1 MEKSSNSSSSSNKK
15 GLSIRNLPGISSS
28 RIEEEAGISRLVGG
42 IVEKGFS
49 STTTRPSDKNP
60 PGPFS
65 LPRPTV
71 IPFPVARHRSHGP
84 HWAPLGSQMQY
95 TGDVDGDNEDKDE
108 TDFDPISSFANPIH
122 RKQKKSLNF
131 SRWRE
136 LVRETNGS
144 TITQMKGMDK
154 PAMVEGG
161 KPDGERGNTKIIDK
175 RDNLLH
181 QSALAI
187 ANGELPENSNR
198 SSLLPEDD
206 DSTVTQEKNMEG
218 PTLVEV
224 GNQNGGT
231 EETESGEKISIVLD
245 TSTNREMEEEQHN
258 NSMKSQFK
266 SGIAIKADSFS
277 GFRGSMSKVEQDN
290 LKFSPNPE
298 DIRCEGP
305 KSIENQIDAENRV
318 RLQQMSA
325 AEIAEAQ
332 AEIMEKM
339 KPGLVGVLKKRGLNK
354 LQKQKTMTSDLDSS
368 CQLGTPKDENHVD
381 KAPKGASQSEV
392 GEKFHIAKETAAKDK
407 QEGHVNGGVLQ
418 MLGTQNSLWNAWSE
432 RVESVR
438 TLRFSL
444 DGTILE
450 NAFIQVSKTGDI
462 PNHGQLSVD
471 NVTERDFLR
480 TEGDPGALG
489 YTVKEAIAMTRSM
502 VPAQRAIA
510 LQVLGTV
517 LDKALCNLQQSQVG
531 CNMSTDNNIEKN
543 VDWKAVLA
551 FVLGPEPELVL
562 SLRMALDDNHTSVV
576 LACAKVILCALSC
589 DINENV
595 FDISEKMTT
604 FERAICTAPIFRS
617 KPGIDVGFLCGGFW
631 KYSTKPSNILPS
643 GSDIVDDEN
652 EEEHTIQDDIV
663 VAGQDFA
670 AGLVRMGV
678 LPRIR
683 YLLETHPSAALEECL
698 ISILVGI
705 ARHSLTCVNAIMKC
719 ERLVQVIVDRF
730 SKKDSMEIHL
740 SRIKFVTLLKVLA
753 QSDKKICIGFV
764 ERGVFQDATWQLY
777 RPAFSLD
784 HWIKSGKEYCKL
796 TSALM
801 VEQLRFW
808 RVCIQYGCCVS
819 YFADFFQA
827 LCLWLSPPTFDKLIE
842 MNVLSEFASISQEA
856 YLVLGALAKTLPKLH
871 SQEQLRKQNPEFAIV
886 NMGNWC
892 WSYVGPTVEL
902 AMNWISLTSNPYLSK
917 IFDLHKG
924 FHTNFV
930 ARDSS
935 LSCILWVISSV
946 MHMLSS
952 ILERVAPD
960 DTYIQQ
966 GSGNVPWLP
975 DFVPKVGLQI
985 VKSRFLNF
993 SDVTGYETVP
1003 SEESFFVNNL
1013 CHLRH
1018 ESDNETS
1025 LSSTSCLNALVRLIV
1040 SIDKTIL
1047 VAKNESSNQY
1057 SQENSFSRDG
1067 KILEDGIIMWS
1078 QGQLRNLLI
1087 TFMELVALDWNNV
1100 QSIETFGRGGPAPG
1114 IGFGWGASGG
1124 GFWSTSVLLAQEDS
1138 QLLVNLLEIF
1148 QMVLEKDL
1156 SAAEDMAFTLQR
1168 INSALGVCLTVVP
1181 RGKVIMEKALDILL
1195 GAPVL
1200 KSLGVCVDQF
1210 LRLNR
1215 RIKSFDWEY
1224 KEEDY
1229 LYFGKILTNHFRNR
1243 WLCVKKS
1250 KAVDSNSDSTLGKSK
1265 KNTDALDTIHE
1276 DLDES
1281 DVTGHDSNR
1290 NSLVV
1295 EWAHQRLPLPMH
1307 WFLSP
1312 ISTIS
1317 DRKAA
1322 HDLPNVSSVQS
1333 SICSS
1338 TDEILEVAKGGIFL
1352 LFGLEAMA
1360 LCTDIQHS
1368 PVSAVSLV
1376 WKLHSLSM
1384 VLLVRMDVIE
1394 DERSR
1399 DVYRTLQELYGQYLD
1414 ESRSNRSINPCL
1426 DKIDNLL
1433 TETGNNY
1440 GVEYLKFQSD
1450 VHESY
1455 PTFIET
1461 FVEQFASV
1469 SYGDV
1474 IYGRQVAMYLHCA
1487 VEAPVRLATWN
1498 ALSSSHVLELLP
1510 PLDNCLAKPEGY
1522 LEPIENNEGILEAYV
1537 KSWISGALDRA
1548 ATRGSMAVTLALHH
1562 LSSFIFHSCTDDKL
1576 LLRNKLVKSLLRDY
1590 SRKQQHEGL
1599 MLDFIQYTKSAKSQG
1614 GALLPTDELERR
1626 FKLLTVA
1633 CEGNSS
1639 LLTELEKLKS
1649 SSERR

>member
-1 MEKSSNSSSSSNKK
+1 MEKSNEK
-15 GLSIRNLPGISSS
+15 GLSIRNLPGVSSS
-28 RIEEEAGISRLVGG
+28 KMEEEAGISHLVGR

-49 STTTRPSDKNP
+49 TTTTTPSDKKP
-60 PGPFS
+60 PGPSSF
-65 LPRPTV
+65 PRPTV
-71 IPFPVARHRSHGP
+71 LPFPVARHRSHGP
-84 HWAPLGSQMQY
+84 HWAPLGSQMQHN
-95 TGDVDGDNEDKDE
+95 DVDDDNEDKDE
-108 TDFDPISSFANPIH
+108 TDFDPISAFANPIH
-122 RKQKKSLNF
+122 KKQKKSLNF

-136 LVRETNGS
+136 LLGEANGS
-144 TITQMKGMDK
+144 TVTQVKGIDK

-161 KPDGERGNTKIIDK
+161 KPDAERGNAKITDK
-175 RDNLLH
+175 SDKLLH
-181 QSALAI
+181 QF
-187 ANGELPENSNR
+187 
-198 SSLLPEDD
+198 SLLPEGDG
-206 DSTVTQEKNMEG
+206 STVNQEKNIEG
-218 PTLVEV
+218 LTFVEV
-224 GNQNGGT
+224 SNKSEGT
-231 EETESGEKISIVLD
+231 EETESGEKISGLLD
-245 TSTNREMEEEQHN
+245 TSTNEEMGEERHN
-258 NSMKSQFK
+258 NSMSSQFK
-266 SGIAIKADSFS
+266 SGVSIKADSFS
-277 GFRGSMSKVEQDN
+277 GIQGSMSKVEHDN
-290 LKFSPNPE
+290 LKFSTDQE
-298 DIRCEGP
+298 DIQCEGP
-305 KSIENQIDAENRV
+305 KSIESQIDAENRA

-332 AEIMEKM
+332 TEIMEKM
-339 KPGLVGVLKKRGLNK
+339 KPGLVGLLKKRGQNK

-368 CQLGTPKDENHVD
+368 SQLGTPKHENLLD
-381 KAPKGASQSEV
+381 KAPKGASHSEV

-407 QEGHVNGGVLQ
+407 HEGHKNSGGLQ
-418 MLGTQNSLWNAWSE
+418 MLNIQNSLWSAWSE

-444 DGTILE
+444 DGTVLE
-450 NAFIQVSKTGDI
+450 NDFIQGTKTGDI
-462 PNHGQLSVD
+462 PNRGQLSVD

-510 LQVLGTV
+510 LQLLGTV
-517 LDKALCNLQQSQVG
+517 LDKALCNLQESQVG
-531 CNMSTDNNIEKN
+531 CNMSRVNNIEKN
-543 VDWKAVLA
+543 VDWKAALA
-551 FVLGPEPELVL
+551 FALGPEPELVL

-576 LACAKVILCALSC
+576 LACAKVIQCALSC
-589 DINENV
+589 DMNEIF

-617 KPGIDVGFLCGGFW
+617 KPGIDVGFLRGGFW

-643 GSDIVDDEN
+643 DDDIMDDEN
-652 EEEHTIQDDIV
+652 EEQHTIQDDIV

-683 YLLETHPSAALEECL
+683 YLLETDPSASLEECL
-698 ISILVGI
+698 ISILVGL
-705 ARHSLTCVNAIMKC
+705 ARHSSTCVKAIMKC
-719 ERLVQVIVDRF
+719 ERLVQLIVDRF
-730 SKKDSMEIHL
+730 SKKDRMEIHT
-740 SRIKFVTLLKVLA
+740 SKIKFVTLLKVLA
-753 QSDKKICIGFV
+753 QSDKKICIRFI
-764 ERGVFQDATWQLY
+764 ERGIFLDAIWQLY

-842 MNVLSEFASISQEA
+842 MNVLSEFASISEEA

-871 SQEQLRKQNPEFAIV
+871 SQEQLTQKNADFAID

-902 AMNWISLTSNPYLSK
+902 ALNWISLTSNPYLPK
-917 IFDLHKG
+917 IFDLHIG
-924 FHTNFV
+924 FQTNFV
-930 ARDSS
+930 AQDSS

-952 ILERVAPD
+952 ILERVAQD

-966 GSGNVPWLP
+966 GSSNVPWLP

-985 VKSRFLNF
+985 VRSRFLNF

-1003 SEESFFVNNL
+1003 NEENFFVKNL
-1013 CHLRH
+1013 CHLRRDG
-1018 ESDNETS
+1018 DNETS
-1025 LSSTSCLNALVRLIV
+1025 LSATTFLNELIRLIV

-1078 QGQLRNLLI
+1078 QGQLRNLMI
-1087 TFMELVALDWNNV
+1087 NFMELVALDWNNV
-1100 QSIETFGRGGPAPG
+1100 QSIETYGRGGPAPG

-1124 GFWSTSVLLAQEDS
+1124 GFWSTSVLLAQVDS

-1156 SAAEDMAFTLQR
+1156 PPAEDMAFTLQR

-1181 RGKVIMEKALDILL
+1181 MGKVIMKKALDILL

-1200 KSLGVCVDQF
+1200 KSLDVCVDKF

-1215 RIKSFDWEY
+1215 RIKSFDSEY

-1229 LYFGKILTNHFRNR
+1229 IYFSKILTNHFRNR

-1250 KAVDSNSDSTLGKSK
+1250 KAVDSNNAVGKST

-1281 DVTGHDSNR
+1281 DVTGHDYNR

-1322 HDLPNVSSVQS
+1322 HYLPKFSSIQS

-1338 TDEILEVAKGGIFL
+1338 TDEILEVAKGGLFL
-1352 LFGLEAMA
+1352 LLGLEAMA

-1384 VLLVRMDVIE
+1384 VLLVRMGVIE

-1399 DVYRTLQELYGQYLD
+1399 DVYSTLQELYGQCLD
-1414 ESRSNRSINPCL
+1414 ESRSNSVINPPL
-1426 DKIDNLL
+1426 DKTGNLL
-1433 TETGNNY
+1433 METGKKY
-1440 GVEYLKFQSD
+1440 GVEILKFQSD

-1455 PTFIET
+1455 PTFIEN

-1474 IYGRQVAMYLHCA
+1474 IYGRQVAMYLHGA

-1510 PLDNCLAKPEGY
+1510 PLENCLAKPEGY

-1562 LSSFIFHSCTDDKL
+1562 LSSFIFHSCTNDKL

-1590 SRKQQHEGL
+1590 SRKQQHEGM
-1599 MLDFIQYTKSAKSQG
+1599 MLDLIQYSKSAKSQDDS
-1614 GALLPTDELERR
+1614 LLPSDELERR
-1626 FKLLTVA
+1626 FKLLTEA

-1649 SSERR
+1649 SGEKRQLPRL